1 MSPRNGFTLIEVVA
15 ALAILGTALV
25 VLLDAHYTALRL
37 QTETADAVLRS
48 QLLESVV
55 ARAEVGVLTGELT
68 GGDEFGPR
76 YPGYSW
82 SYDAVLSGDDP
93 EMQLYQVTA
102 RVQSA
107 SDTPSSDPAADDGL
121 SFWVYNPGLPDGS
134 ATSGGGLSSNTGNN
148 SAGKSTSRN
157 SSSSTSRSSSRSSS
171 GFGSG
176 GRGTGSLGL

>member
-1 MSPRNGFTLIEVVA
+1 MARPNGFTLIEVVA

-102 RVQSA
+102 RVQSP
-107 SDTPSSDPAADDGL
+107 SDTPSDDPAADDGL

-134 ATSGGGLSSNTGNN
+134 ATGGGGLSSDSQRN
-148 SAGKSTSRN
+148 STSKSSTRNSTSGTSRN
-157 SSSSTSRSSSRSSS
+157 SSRSSS
-171 GFGSG
+171 FGSS
-176 GRGTGSLGL
+176 GRGTGSMGF